1 MNELLTYYD
10 QLKKLADKKGIKLS
24 TACQKAGVQA
34 STYHRIKSSK
44 YSLRESTAV
53 TVWNYIYEIKNK
65 KKTKR

>member
-24 TACQKAGVQA
+24 TAFQKAGVQA

-44 YSLRESTAV
+44 YSLRELSL
-53 TVWNYIYEIKNK
+53 IHI
-65 KKTKR
+65 